1 MFLIIIVA
9 LKLRAEINAFI
20 RKSEVNQ
27 EDYKRVLERN
37 HFISEDWRILAET
50 KEVLKPFFDCTKEL
64 KEKTSDATHS
74 SL

>member
-1 MFLIIIVA
+1 MIAVA

-27 EDYKRVLERN
+27 KDYKRIFERD
-37 HFISEDWRILAET
+37 HLIFEDWCIFAET
-50 KEVLKPFFDCTKEL
+50 RKVLKLFFDCTKKLEG
-64 KEKTSDATHS
+64 KTSDATHS